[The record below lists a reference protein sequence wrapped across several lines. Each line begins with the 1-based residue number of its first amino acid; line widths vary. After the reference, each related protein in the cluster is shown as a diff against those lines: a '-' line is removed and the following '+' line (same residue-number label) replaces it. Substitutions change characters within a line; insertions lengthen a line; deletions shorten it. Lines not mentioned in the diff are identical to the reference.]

1 MTGHMMCPIDDERY
15 RMSHSPVI
23 ERFIR
28 YVKMDTRADIGAPK
42 DQNPSSPGQT
52 QFVAMLRM
60 ELEDMGV
67 DVEKQIVMLEDGS
80 MIVRFPGEGEG
91 MCLAAHVDTY
101 YGVSGLVT
109 PMIHDAYE
117 GGDVHLPRNN
127 TVIPAKDLEKHLGQ
141 HLITSSGDSVL
152 GADDKVGVAIM
163 MQLIQ
168 DICDVPERMIS
179 NPVDFWFCT
188 DEEIGRL
195 DISLVSKEI
204 RKSWTKGMI
213 SLDGGSPQEVD
224 IGCFCGWGTKITF
237 TGQDAHPG
245 VDGKN
250 LKCAHYAAAKLVAD
264 LAMTEYAM
272 PRHSSGMQPFI
283 YVSDIGGNA
292 SKTVV
297 NCHPRSFDKDELPRM
312 HQFIKDMARTAAM
325 CFGVKWTSA
334 GSEKMMYV
342 STEPAIE
349 ANPALKNAIEEVWQ
363 EMGLEV
369 EWSWVRGGTDGAMAN
384 KHEPD
389 LAAPNTSAAM
399 HNIHSER
406 EFSTVEEIKLSYE
419 LHSRLLLHLAA

>member
-1 MTGHMMCPIDDERY
+1 MPK
-15 RMSHSPVI
+15 SSVI
-23 ERFIR
+23 ERFLR
-28 YVKMDTRADIGAPK
+28 YTKVDTRADSSAPK

-52 QFVAMLRM
+52 EFIAMLRM
-60 ELEDMGV
+60 ELEDM
-67 DVEKQIVMLEDGS
+67 DILDEQMIMLEDGS

-91 MCLAAHVDTY
+91 VCLAAHVDTY
-101 YGVSGLVT
+101 YGVSGKVT
-109 PMIHDAYE
+109 PIVHEPYT
-117 GGDVHLPRNN
+117 GGDVHLPKNG
-127 TVIPAKDLEKHLGQ
+127 TVIPAKDLKKHLGQ
-141 HLITSSGDSVL
+141 SLITSSGDSVL

-163 MQLIQ
+163 MQIIKDLQ
-168 DICDVPERMIS
+168 DVPEQMI
-179 NPVDFWFCT
+179 NAPVDFWFCT

-195 DISLVSKEI
+195 DISLVPEEV

-237 TGQDAHPG
+237 IGQDAHPG

-250 LKCAHYAAAKLVAD
+250 LKCAHYAAAKLVTD

-283 YVSDIGGNA
+283 YVNNTEGDS
-292 SKTVV
+292 SKAVV

-312 HQFIKDMARTAAM
+312 HAFIKGLARTAAQ

-334 GSEKMMYV
+334 GSKKLMYV

-349 ANPALKNAIEEVWQ
+349 GNPTLKNAIEEVWR
-363 EMGLEV
+363 EMDLDV

-384 KHEPD
+384 MHEPD

-399 HNIHSER
+399 HNIHGER
-406 EFSTVEEIKLSYE
+406 EFSTAEEIKLSYR
-419 LHSRLLLHLAA
+419 LHSKLLLHLAG